1 MSMEQ
6 ALSHREH
13 RDDTW
18 PVAPYAPS
26 WTLPGVH
33 PTVSASGRFQLP
45 QLVWESRPHPTWV
58 PCQGTGPFQP
68 SPSWINLD
76 H

>member
-1 MSMEQ
+1 MSVEQ

-45 QLVWESRPHPTWV
+45 QLV
-58 PCQGTGPFQP
+58 
-68 SPSWINLD
+68 
-76 H
+76 